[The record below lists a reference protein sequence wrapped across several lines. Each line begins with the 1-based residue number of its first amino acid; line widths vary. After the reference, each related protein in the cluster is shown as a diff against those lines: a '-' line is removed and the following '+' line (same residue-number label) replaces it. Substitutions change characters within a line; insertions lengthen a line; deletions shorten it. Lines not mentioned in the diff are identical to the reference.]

1 MPVTDLARFTDDEL
15 IQEIATTGD
24 QATRAYIARLLR
36 DRAASRP
43 GISGL
48 TAGKIEGLLP
58 SVTDQPARDALVQ
71 VLWARAARQ
80 ARAEHAA
87 TRTEDEDD
95 CDDTAGHRPRVRR
108 DDRERGQDL

>member
-1 MPVTDLARFTDDEL
+1 MPVKDLARFTDDEL
-15 IQEIATTGD
+15 IQELAITGD
-24 QATRAYIARLLR
+24 QATRDYIARLLR

-58 SVTDQPARDALVQ
+58 SVTDEPTRDALVR

-80 ARAEHAA
+80 ARAERAA

-95 CDDTAGHRPRVRR
+95 CDDAAGHRPRV
-108 DDRERGQDL
+108 